1 MKDHHR
7 QRVKPIESLN
17 VSSYILS
24 SGAHQ
29 DDVEPETLEP
39 IIIAE
44 VDAKIPSVSVGE
56 AVMQMELTGSDFLVF
71 KNEVRK
77 NINVVYRRD
86 DGNIGWIE
94 PN

>member
-1 MKDHHR
+1 M
-7 QRVKPIESLN
+7 
-17 VSSYILS
+17 
-24 SGAHQ
+24 
-29 DDVEPETLEP
+29 EP